1 MTETKTLT
9 LFHGS
14 KEIVEK
20 PTFGIGNPHND
31 YGLGFYCTEVIDLA
45 REWACPTEI
54 DGIVNEYKLTLAGL
68 NVMRISD
75 SPQGILSWLS
85 LLAKNRR
92 FEVTTPLA
100 AQAKAFLAGSYPDE
114 IEDADIVIG
123 YRADDSYFSF
133 ARAFL
138 DNRISLRQLDRAMRL
153 GNLGH
158 QIMLKSKEAF
168 AAIEYVRSEE
178 VNAQE
183 WYPRRWARDQRARRE
198 YQEEVKNYEVRSDD
212 VFVLDLIRKSGWLDG
227 HQYIG

>member
-1 MTETKTLT
+1 MTDTKKLI

-54 DGIVNEYKLTLAGL
+54 DGIVNEYKLTLTGL

-100 AQAKAFLAGSYPDE
+100 AQAKAFLADSYPDE

-158 QIMLKSKEAF
+158 QTMLKSKEAF

-227 HQYIG
+227 HQYFG